1 MNININESK
10 YIIAALILGGL
21 ILTFGHNVVNNKK
34 TAVPTASVTAGQE
47 LKKISIGDKN
57 ASVVVTEYTSFLCSH
72 CVNFA
77 LNVMPSIEEKYI
89 KTSQVKWNFVIT
101 GPTEISQA
109 SFCADE
115 QGKYIEYHD
124 YLFNHQSELTKV
136 DDLYTLAAQAGL
148 NTNELKQCL
157 ESGKYKDIADNLV
170 KESNDKGV
178 DGTPT
183 FFIGKSNEPD
193 KTEKIV
199 GEQTFEEF
207 EKVLVK
213 YLR

>member
-1 MNININESK
+1 MNININEFK

-21 ILTFGHNVVNNKK
+21 ILVFGHSVVNDKK
-34 TAVPTASVTAGQE
+34 TTAPTASVITEQE

-57 ASVVVTEYTSFLCSH
+57 APVTITEYTSFLCSH

-77 LNVMPSIEEKYI
+77 LNVMPNIKEKYI
-89 KTSQVKWNFVIT
+89 KTGQVKWNFVIT
-101 GPTEISQA
+101 GPTEIGQA
-109 SFCADE
+109 TFCADE

-136 DDLYTLAAQAGL
+136 DDLYVLATQAGL
-148 NTNELKQCL
+148 NADELKQCL
-157 ESGKYKDIADNLV
+157 ESGKYKDITDNLV
-170 KESNDKGV
+170 KNGNDKGV
-178 DGTPT
+178 SGTPT

-199 GEQTFEEF
+199 GEVTFEEF
-207 EKVLVK
+207 EKTLIK
-213 YLR
+213 YLQ